1 MRVKDF
7 REDLYYRLSVVHIQT
22 APLREAPEDILVLAN
37 HFLQKHCAAMS
48 MEPKQFTQA
57 AIERLQRYSWPGNA
71 RQLENEVKRLLASVR
86 GRMITDEHVVIPSE
100 PAREPTKAENKAEP
114 VKSLFTAVEALERRM
129 IADAL
134 KETGGNKQRAA
145 QNLGLSR
152 QGLLKKLKRLALPSS

>member
-1 MRVKDF
+1 
-7 REDLYYRLSVVHIQT
+7 
-22 APLREAPEDILVLAN
+22 
-37 HFLQKHCAAMS
+37 
-48 MEPKQFTQA
+48 
-57 AIERLQRYSWPGNA
+57 
-71 RQLENEVKRLLASVR
+71 
-86 GRMITDEHVVIPSE
+86 MITGEHVVIPSE
-100 PAREPTKAENKAEP
+100 PAREPTKAENKAENKAEP